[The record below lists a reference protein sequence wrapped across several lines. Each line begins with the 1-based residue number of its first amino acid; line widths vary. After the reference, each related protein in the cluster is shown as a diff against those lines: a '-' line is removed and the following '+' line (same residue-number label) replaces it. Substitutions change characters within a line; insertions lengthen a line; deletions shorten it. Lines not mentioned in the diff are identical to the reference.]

1 MSLIEVIMN
10 HETQTIALAH
20 LASIHSG
27 YPALARAQIDTLTP
41 HHFLQAG
48 DVLLRSRG
56 ATNPAM
62 MLANPAPKTLSP
74 KQFMRIRIHDQA
86 TLLPAYLAWFLN
98 TTPAQLALAQY
109 VPQGRRSTLR
119 LATLRQLEVP
129 LPAVEGQQR
138 IIALD
143 ASNRQNGS

>member
-1 MSLIEVIMN
+1 MN

-20 LASIHSG
+20 LASIQSG
-27 YPALARAQIDTLTP
+27 YPALARTQIDTLTP

-62 MLANPAPKTLSP
+62 VLADPPPKTLSP

-86 TLLPAYLAWFLN
+86 TLLPAYLGWFLN

-109 VPQGRRSTLR
+109 VPIGHRRTLR
-119 LATLRQLEVP
+119 LATLHQLEVP
-129 LPAVEGQQR
+129 LPDITKQQR
-138 IIALD
+138 IIQ
-143 ASNRQNGS
+143 SVVC